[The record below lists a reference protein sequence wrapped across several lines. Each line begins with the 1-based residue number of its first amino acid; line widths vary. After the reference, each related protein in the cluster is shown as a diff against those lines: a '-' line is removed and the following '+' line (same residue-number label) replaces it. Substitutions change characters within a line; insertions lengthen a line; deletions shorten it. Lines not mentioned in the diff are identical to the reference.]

1 MSKLSELYPKDKK
14 IKIAIVSLL
23 YFLLIMSIAAVQ
35 ICIFPKFKFFGTVAD
50 AMLCTVVIV
59 AFLTNEKEA
68 SLFAFFGGIV
78 IEAMGST
85 GISLLPLIYFLTAYF
100 LGSAA
105 RFNHRKTFPA
115 YLIFAVFGTIVRM
128 VTTLAYTALVA
139 TRFNLLDVLKK
150 SVLPEALATLIC
162 AVVMYYP
169 VGWICRKIRKNLEE
183 GK

>member
-1 MSKLSELYPKDKK
+1 MSKFSELYPKDKK
-14 IKIAIVSLL
+14 IKIAIVSAL
-23 YFLLIMSIAAVQ
+23 YFLLIMSVGAIQV
-35 ICIFPKFKFFGTVAD
+35 CIFPRFKFLGTVAD

-59 AFLTNEKEA
+59 AFFSNEKEA
-68 SLFAFFGGIV
+68 SIFGLCAGIV

-105 RFNHRKTFPA
+105 RYNHNKRFTS
-115 YLIFAVFGTIVRM
+115 YLVFAAFGTVVRM
-128 VTTLAYTALVA
+128 VSTVAYTALVS
-139 TRFNLLDVLKK
+139 TRFNLVDLMVK
-150 SVLPEALATLIC
+150 SVLPEAAATLIC
-162 AVVMYYP
+162 AVVAYYP